1 MSKNRKRATTV
12 AAAGAV
18 IAIAIG
24 GGVAWAAF
32 NRATTANAAGNS
44 ETFKPLTVAGTIV
57 LDTGTTGLLPGENA
71 NVNIKV
77 TTPAGST
84 VNGKIKSVTPKTVVA
99 GDIGGIVETDKAAC
113 AGWLGLKTYVPTANA
128 VIAKTAGDVNVL
140 LTDAVTLHTD
150 ATEICSGMTFTTKWD
165 VVFEA
170 TREDATPTAIVLTT
184 P

>member
-18 IAIAIG
+18 VAIAIG

-32 NRATTANAAGNS
+32 NRATTANAAGNG
-44 ETFKPLTVAGTIV
+44 ETFKPLTVSGSIV

-77 TTPAGST
+77 TTPSGST
-84 VNGKIKSVTPKTVVA
+84 VNGKIISVTPKTVVA
-99 GDIGGIVETDKAAC
+99 GDIGSIVETDKATC
-113 AGWLGLKTYVPTANA
+113 AGWLNLKSYTPSSSA
-128 VIAKTAGDVNVL
+128 VIAKTAGDVEVL
-140 LTDAVTLHTD
+140 LTDAVTLNTA
-150 ATEICSGMTFTTKWD
+150 ATEICSGMTFNTKWD

-170 TREDATPTAIVLTT
+170 TRENATPTAIVLTA